1 MIDTALSVLGPW
13 ANFYMLPGSSA
24 GALTGLMF
32 VVITLVSGVRRTR
45 RNRDGISAFSTP
57 TVLHF
62 GAALLVSAIL
72 SAPWPSLAF
81 PAWLLAIVGLFAV
94 VYVSRVWFLTRGF
107 TEYTP
112 DIEDWFFY
120 TIFPLLAY
128 STIFVGAIMLNAS
141 PHGAPFALA
150 GAVLLLIFIGIRN
163 AWDIVTYIAIE
174 RTSDASPGGDT
185 P

>member
-1 MIDTALSVLGPW
+1 MTETASSILGPW
-13 ANFYMLPGSSA
+13 SNFYMMTGSSA

-32 VVITLVSGVRRTR
+32 VVITLVTGVERIR

-72 SAPWPSLAF
+72 SAPWPSLAY
-81 PAWLLAIVGLFAV
+81 PAWLLAIAGFFAD
-94 VYVSRVWFLTRGF
+94 VYIARIWILTRRF

-112 DIEDWFFY
+112 DLEDWIFY
-120 TIFPLLAY
+120 TILPLVAY
-128 STIFVGAIMLNAS
+128 SAILVGALVLNAV
-141 PHGAPFALA
+141 PHFAPFVLA

-163 AWDIVTYIAIE
+163 AWDVVTYIAIE
-174 RTSDASPGGDT
+174 HTGDPSP
-185 P
+185 